1 MAEQQAESTDAY
13 FSKGEA
19 RAFALGNRGPL
30 RFDERGE
37 LHPDIASAYRRE
49 GFYVLEG
56 VLQRAEVEDLRR
68 ELADLLQRAPRE
80 PGAAV
85 DKLGRPAFGQELR
98 IPPFTFG
105 KPLSDPYGGT
115 SKNHGRH
122 PAKMAEPE
130 PEADAPPWT
139 LYFVYGILHALDSC
153 LRLYGH
159 PDLLRAA
166 ESLNGPDFTPFADS
180 IWIKEPGLGTS
191 VAWHQDGTTHWE
203 HPQWHEDIHGFN
215 YMAQLHPTTPENAL
229 WVVPG
234 SHKRGKIDIAAEVA
248 ARGTD
253 RLPDAVPMLCQA
265 GDVAICNRQA
275 LHGSFA
281 NVSSERRVTV
291 VFGFHR
297 RDAVLNVRKEQRGG
311 ETVIYDAERIEQRSR
326 PIQLAIDARSQR
338 YPRETP
344 YRYQPFVGREDDN
357 RWNETTRETVLKDY
371 NVLNLSL

>member
-1 MAEQQAESTDAY
+1 MREGRATDAY
-13 FSKGEA
+13 FSRGEA
-19 RAFALGNRGPL
+19 RALGLGNRGPL
-30 RFDERGE
+30 RFDDAGE
-37 LHPDIASAYRRE
+37 LHPDIANAYRRQ

-56 VLQRAEVEDLRR
+56 VLQSAEIDDLRR
-68 ELADLLQRAPRE
+68 ELAALLARAPHE
-80 PGAAV
+80 PGASV
-85 DKLGRPAFGQELR
+85 DARGRPAFGQDLR

-115 SKNHGRH
+115 DKNNGRH
-122 PAKMAEPE
+122 PAKMAEPA
-130 PEADAPPWT
+130 PAADAPPWT
-139 LYFVYGILHALDSC
+139 VYFVYGILHVMDSC

-166 ESLNGPDFTPFADS
+166 ESINGPDFTPFADS

-191 VAWHQDGTTHWE
+191 VAWHQDGTTHWG
-203 HPQWHEDIHGFN
+203 HPRWHEDIHGFN

-234 SHKRGKIDIAAEVA
+234 SHKRGKIDIKAEVA
-248 ARGTD
+248 ACGTD

-281 NVSSERRVTV
+281 NASKARRVTV

-297 RDAVLNVRKEQRGG
+297 RDAVLNVYKRQRDG
-311 ETVIYDAERIEQRSR
+311 ETTIYDAQRIERRSR
-326 PIQLAIDARSQR
+326 TIQLAIDARAQR
-338 YPRETP
+338 FPNETP
-344 YRYQPFVGREDDN
+344 YRYQPFVGLEDDN
-357 RWNETTRETVLKDY
+357 RWNETNRETVLKDY
-371 NVLNLSL
+371 NVLNLVL

>member
-1 MAEQQAESTDAY
+1 MTMAHPTTNAY
-13 FSKGEA
+13 FSQGES
-19 RAFALGNRGPL
+19 RALDLGNRGRL
-30 RFDERGE
+30 RFDGSGQ
-37 LHPDIASAYRRE
+37 LHPDIANAYRRH
-49 GFYVLEG
+49 GFYILEG
-56 VLQRAEVEDLRR
+56 VLRRAEIEDLRC
-68 ELADLLQRAPRE
+68 ELAEVLARAPRG
-80 PGAAV
+80 PGATV
-85 DKLGRPAFGQELR
+85 DKLGRPAFGQDLR

-115 SKNHGRH
+115 DKNHGRH
-122 PAKMAEPE
+122 PAKMAEPT
-130 PEADAPPWT
+130 PAADAPPWT
-139 LYFVYGILHALDSC
+139 IYFVYGILQVMDSC

-166 ESLNGPDFTPFADS
+166 ASLNGPDFTPFADS

-203 HPQWHEDIHGFN
+203 HPHWHEDIHGFN

-234 SHKRGKIDIAAEVA
+234 SHKLGKIDIAAKVA

-253 RLPDAVPMLCQA
+253 RLADAVPMLCEA

-281 NVSSERRVTV
+281 NVSKDRRVTV

-297 RDAVLNVRKEQRGG
+297 LDAVLNVRKPQRDG
-311 ETVIYDAERIEQRSR
+311 ETVRYDAQRIEQRSR
-326 PIQLAIDARSQR
+326 AIQLAIDARAQR
-338 YPRETP
+338 FPAEAP
-344 YRYQPFVGREDDN
+344 YRYQPFIGREDDN

-371 NVLNLSL
+371 NVLNLVL